1 MANTRISKNLVKDA
15 LKDDDVLAY
24 IKGAIMEALDSKFDE
39 LIKRLDTQDGSILE
53 LHNRIN
59 NIESSLANL
68 QKRHQKCEERNK
80 WLEKQLNDQEQYSRR
95 NCVRLFGVPE
105 KENENTNQRVCEIA
119 QQQLGVDLHLQDID
133 RSHRVPRRTDPASN
147 ERREI
152 KPRAI
157 IIKLTSYQHRQ
168 KLLQNRRKLKSTKMS
183 LHEDL
188 TKTNRSLL
196 WEAMNA
202 SKVQGSNILAA
213 WSTNGRIIVSVKT
226 NNGSMKRQVNSKE
239 DLLAIG

>member
-1 MANTRISKNLVKDA
+1 MANTRTTKNLVKDA
-15 LKDDDVLAY
+15 LKDEDVLAY

-39 LIKRLDTQDGSILE
+39 LIKRLDAQDGSIMK

-59 NIESSLANL
+59 SMESSLANL
-68 QKRHQKCEERNK
+68 QKKQQKCEEKNN

-95 NCVRLFGVPE
+95 NCIRLFGVPE
-105 KENENTNQRVCEIA
+105 KENEKTSERVCEIA
-119 QQQLGVDLHLQDID
+119 QQHLGVDLHLRDID
-133 RSHRVPRRTDPASN
+133 RSHRVPRRN
-147 ERREI
+147 EPVPNEKGEI

-168 KLLQNRRKLKSTKMS
+168 NLLMNRRKLKNTKMS

-196 WEAMNA
+196 WEATKA
-202 SKVQGSNILAA
+202 SNLQGSNVLSA
-213 WSTNGRIIVSVKT
+213 WSSNGKIIVSVKT
-226 NNGSMKRQVNSKE
+226 TNGHMKRQINRKE
-239 DLLAIG
+239 DLPVIG